1 VDEAIRKAGVLI
13 EALGW
18 IRRFRGKY
26 VVIKLGGS
34 ALEEEQAVRNFLTD
48 VIFLE
53 TVGMKPILV
62 HGGGKAITKAMNE
75 SGIEPRFVHGRRY
88 TDDATLEIVAR
99 VLATEICASLVD
111 EIRRQGGKAA
121 GLSFATENVLIAERL
136 TSLEASDSQHST
148 LNSQLVDLGHVGH
161 VVDLNRELLDQ
172 ILASETIPVLPS
184 VGMTRDGQ
192 KLNINADTAAAAV
205 ARLLKAEKLV
215 FLSDVPGIF
224 PKRVESGELRVESK
238 DSDSQLSTLNS
249 QHFRHLDAAGC
260 RDLIADGTIDAGMIP
275 KVEAALEALQ
285 AGVGKVHLV
294 DARMPHSVLLEI
306 YSNVGVG
313 TEIVR

>member
-48 VIFLE
+48 VLFLE
-53 TVGMKPILV
+53 TVGMKPVLV
-62 HGGGKAITKAMNE
+62 HGGGKAISQAMNE
-75 SGIEPRFVHGRRY
+75 SGIEPRFVNGRRY
-88 TDDATLEIVAR
+88 TDAQTLEIVAR
-99 VLATEICASLVD
+99 VLASEICASLVD

-136 TSLEASDSQHST
+136 PSLEPACGLAVGSQRPAKP
-148 LNSQLVDLGHVGH
+148 QAAPVDLGHVGH
-161 VVDLNRELLDQ
+161 VVDLNRELLDCV
-172 ILASETIPVLPS
+172 LHSETIPVLPS

-224 PKRVESGELRVESK
+224 RDRNNPA
-238 DSDSQLSTLNS
+238 TLIS
-249 QHFRHLDAAGC
+249 HLEATDC
-260 RDLIADGTIDAGMIP
+260 RNLIADGTIDAGMIP